1 MELFLGFSPTDLE
14 IDKMLLSL
22 DPNSNG
28 KLHYGDVSSF
38 LTSQVLTFDYANVP
52 INHERDGFILDG

>member
-14 IDKMLLSL
+14 IDKMLQTL
-22 DPNSNG
+22 DPNGIG

-38 LTSQVLTFDYANVP
+38 LTSQVDLLLRKRVVKS
-52 INHERDGFILDG
+52 

>member
-1 MELFLGFSPTDLE
+1 MKLFLGFSPTDLE

-22 DPNSNG
+22 DPNGNG

-38 LTSQVLTFDYANVP
+38 LTSEVSTFDYANAP
-52 INHERDGFILDG
+52 INHEMNVFILDG